1 MKPRFL
7 INLDIFELFKIFFHQ
22 GNVGNFEKKFSSYFN
37 LRFPLSFSYGRSAI
51 YCFFKALNI
60 KNKDII
66 MPSYTCSVVA
76 HAIVKS
82 GNKPVF
88 LDVNLNNFNFN
99 NEDLHKK
106 INKKTACI
114 ILTNTFGF
122 AQNVKEVIKIIKIYE
137 KKFKTKIYLIQDCCH
152 SFDAK
157 FKNDVITKYGDMIL
171 FSFNISKTITSIFG
185 AIATFNDKKIFDRI
199 KYYRNKKFVKKS
211 FFAILKRFIYIF
223 LAVIFFNK
231 FFYFIVYFL
240 QKRTK
245 LLINL
250 TDEHHLDQ
258 KISFPKDYKTLM
270 SDLEAKVGL
279 IQLAKYK
286 IIRRNKIKN
295 SKFYSEALKKSVNI
309 KFPKFSL
316 NNTYSHFPVI
326 VRDKNKTLNKFKHF
340 GIELG
345 EVIQY
350 SIPELKPYKSNK
362 SFLNSNFLS
371 KHVVN
376 IPNEYKIKKK
386 YLKLL

>member
-1 MKPRFL
+1 MRPRFL
-7 INLDIFELFKIFFHQ
+7 INLSFYELLKTIFSQE
-22 GNVGNFEKKFSSYFN
+22 NVSTFEKKFSNYFK
-37 LRFPLSFSYGRSAI
+37 LKFPLSFSYGRSAI
-51 YCFFKALNI
+51 FCFFKALNI

-122 AQNVKEVIKIIKIYE
+122 AQNAKEVIEIIKFYE

-157 FKNDVITKYGDMIL
+157 FKNEVITKYGDMIL

-185 AIATFNDKKIFDRI
+185 AIATFNDKKIFDRV

-211 FFAILKRFIYIF
+211 FFAIFKRFVYIF

-240 QKRTK
+240 QKKTK
-245 LLINL
+245 LLLNL

-279 IQLAKYK
+279 SQLAKYK
-286 IIRRNKIKN
+286 KIRRNKIKN
-295 SKFYSEALKKSVNI
+295 SKFYSEVLEKNINI
-309 KFPKFSL
+309 KLPKFSP

-326 VRDKNKTLNKFKHF
+326 VKNKNKTLNKFKNF

-362 SFLNSNFLS
+362 KFLNSNFLS

-376 IPNEYKIKKK
+376 IPNEYKIKKE